1 MSITAGTGTAE
12 HMNMAER
19 GKCVLVEWPPRSRVL
34 TPPYVM

>member
-19 GKCVLVEWPPRSRVL
+19 GKHVLVEWPLGAVCSHPH
-34 TPPYVM
+34 M